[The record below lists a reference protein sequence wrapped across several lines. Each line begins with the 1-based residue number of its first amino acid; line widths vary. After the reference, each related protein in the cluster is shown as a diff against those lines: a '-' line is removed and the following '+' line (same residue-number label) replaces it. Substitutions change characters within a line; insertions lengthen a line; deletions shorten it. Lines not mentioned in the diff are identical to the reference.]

1 MRNDLEILHHLATLA
16 EQRMEWAKR
25 YHVKDMVEE
34 FSEAILD
41 ELDYTIEA
49 NNAEK
54 IQKQFEN
61 DYGIKIPEMVRE
73 LSTKNVLVMEF
84 IDGIPIN
91 HHAELEEKGF
101 SREVLAEKLSNA
113 IFHQIIVEGFFH
125 GDPHPGNVSV
135 LEDGSIA
142 LMDFGMVGRLSSEM
156 KYNFGSLLISMMRKD
171 ASGVVRAITKMGIVP
186 AGVDMSVLNRD
197 AEKIRDKYYDQPL
210 GEVNLGE
217 GVQDIFQIANKH
229 RIGLP
234 QDFTILGKSIIT
246 LESVVSSLDPEFS
259 IMDVAEP
266 FGRLLVKEKYDPR
279 NLATRAYS
287 NLQEA
292 SDTAVDVTDN
302 LRIFSES
309 LRDKRIPVQLSLRRF
324 EELFRRMDRIGNRL
338 SFSIVL
344 LSFSIIMVG
353 LIVGA
358 AIAGQTTVIWQI
370 PAIEIGFVLAVF
382 LFLGLLYSIFKSGRF

>member
-1 MRNDLEILHHLATLA
+1 
-16 EQRMEWAKR
+16 MEWSRR
-25 YHVKDMVEE
+25 YHLTDMIEE

-49 NNAEK
+49 NNADK
-54 IQKQFEN
+54 IRKQFER
-61 DYGIKIPEMVRE
+61 DSKIKIPEMIRE

-91 HHAELEEKGF
+91 HHEELEARGY
-101 SREVLAEKLSNA
+101 SREVLADRLANA
-113 IFHQIIVEGFFH
+113 MFHQIIVEGFFH

-135 LEDGSIA
+135 LEDETIA
-142 LMDFGMVGRLSSEM
+142 FMDFGMVGRLSQDM
-156 KYNFGSLLISMMRKD
+156 KYNFGTLLIGMMRKD
-171 ASGVVRAITKMGIVP
+171 ASGVVKAIVKMGVVP
-186 AGVDMSVLNRD
+186 PGVEMNVLNRD
-197 AEKIRDKYYDQPL
+197 AEKLRDKYYDIPL
-210 GEVNLGE
+210 SYLNIGEA
-217 GVQDIFQIANKH
+217 VQDIFQIANKH

-246 LESVVSSLDPEFS
+246 LESVVSRLDPEFS

-279 NLATRAYS
+279 NVASRAYN
-287 NLQEA
+287 NLQDVG
-292 SDTAVDVTDN
+292 DTAVDVSNN
-302 LRIFSES
+302 LKIFSES
-309 LRDKRIPVQLSLRRF
+309 LREKKVPVQLSLRRF